1 MTAITHAGTVAGA
14 VLTGEADLLVDL
26 CASGETPLHLEPR
39 LAYEVWLAGG
49 PLPNGDAVT
58 VEAAALLAWLC
69 RNIETLYG
77 VSVPAS
83 ARHTYLSGRRRLPK
97 RRGTDPGIVAMQEAG
112 WRRYDSGR
120 WREPAASI
128 DLLGVVAVAR
138 GFGHEVRAALEL
150 RSMTLRELA
159 DQLGVTRQRL
169 GRALEGPT
177 MPATQYTQICVAL
190 GLEPAEHATL
200 HETATTIATKEA
212 HDDAT
217 HEPADLPRP

>member
-1 MTAITHAGTVAGA
+1 MTAITNAGTVAVA
-14 VLTGEADLLVDL
+14 VLTAEADMLVDL

-58 VEAAALLAWLC
+58 VEPAALLAWLS
-69 RNIETLYG
+69 RNIEKLYG

-97 RRGTDPGIVAMQEAG
+97 RRGTDAGIVAMQEAG
-112 WRRYDSGR
+112 WRRFESGR

-159 DQLGVTRQRL
+159 DALGVTRQRL

-200 HETATTIATKEA
+200 HETATTIAPKEA
-212 HDDAT
+212 HDAT